1 MRDDLLR
8 FGTTVMNELGEA
20 TVILFNVG
28 LAGADLLPLEPE
40 RAEIEGHLA
49 FSPARFRRP
58 GLAEQNMPTTPMPPV
73 VLVEATRLFMVR

>member
-28 LAGADLLPLEPE
+28 LAGADLLPREPE

-49 FSPARFRRP
+49 LFRQLVFGARVLRNKKCRRRRCR
-58 GLAEQNMPTTPMPPV
+58 Q
-73 VLVEATRLFMVR
+73 